1 MIIKNYIKT
10 VSALYDSVLG
20 LSVEYVKQYNLY
32 CIRIAYDNTYGDV
45 AFVRVATG
53 QYIINKLQS
62 IDINRN
68 AWNTTDK
75 LLWTMINNINWM

>member
-10 VSALYDSVLG
+10 VSALYDSVLD
-20 LSVEYVKQYNLY
+20 LSIEYVKQYNLY
-32 CIRIAYDNTYGDV
+32 CIRIAYDNAHGDV

-53 QYIINKLQS
+53 QYIINKLQQ
-62 IDINRN
+62 IDVDRKH
-68 AWNTTDK
+68 WRTTDA

>member
-1 MIIKNYIKT
+1 MIIKTYVKKVNT
-10 VSALYDSVLG
+10 LYDSILN
-20 LSVEYVKQYNLY
+20 LSIEYIKQYNLY
-32 CIRIAYDNTYGDV
+32 CVRISYGGGHGDV

-53 QYIINKLQS
+53 QYIINKLQQ
-62 IDINRN
+62 IDVNRN